1 MKTHNEAMRYVE
13 NAKVILSTKAKKE
26 GNSYSDKKYVRMAG
40 NTLWNGV
47 LEASDNKFTEIKKGK
62 GRPDISKYKEK
73 VATVN
78 SKMVRK
84 LVDAYDTLHLAMGYD
99 GNLKFSLAQE
109 GINDAIEIID
119 WAAKEDQNA

>member
-1 MKTHNEAMRYVE
+1 MKTHKEAMRYVE
-13 NAKVILSTKAKKE
+13 NAREILSTKAKKE

-47 LEASDNKFTEIKKGK
+47 LEALDNKFPETKKGK

-73 VATVN
+73 VAAVN

-109 GINDAIEIID
+109 GINDAIEIIN
-119 WAAKEDQNA
+119 WVAKEDQNT